1 MATTLGAHLSPLE
14 LDSRIMS
21 IGAEA
26 SLAKIYALE
35 AVIDANLEADYLY
48 AEYTVLREGG
58 DMDDLELLYLEAEQ
72 AATQKKEGLISQLI
86 NWITTNLSRFFGW
99 LSDLFGKKMENINP
113 KERKK
118 VNKYEMGRTREII
131 SNWDKFRGGIE
142 NIINGIK
149 ENNAAKAAIS
159 VTTILGSAGL
169 GFLARGKLEEDRKE
183 NDKGETT
190 TVSGEEIIE
199 TVSKLGTIKKKLE
212 EWIKEFNDF
221 RSEFVDK
228 VNAEAEKIQKNKDEK
243 KAEKAAGGNN
253 SKTEE
258 TTESTITAADLFGSY
273 VREADENKDKKDQP
287 GNNRTNTG
295 ANTGKPA
302 GAGSNDG
309 KKNDQGQNNP
319 SDTSTGGTNSQA
331 GSNNKPVQNG
341 STGEGKTDQGKS
353 ETSDDGKKNDQSSGE
368 EQKTE
373 DNKPSEG
380 STDGDKKEPS
390 KVTKVQA
397 AIKVSLQAITDLLKG
412 LLEFAKNVFA
422 KFRNGESE
430 EEGSNQLGENPENNE
445 PKNDNN
451 ENGEGAQE
459 NQEKTGDQGGQ
470 PENASAPLDY
480 TQGDYVSESRRIN
493 LFGIDES
500 DFDYL
505 TEMSDDD
512 KADIDFLLENL

>member
-72 AATQKKEGLISQLI
+72 EATKKKEGLISQLI

-118 VNKYEMGRTREII
+118 VNKYEMDRTREII
-131 SNWDKFRGGIE
+131 TKWDKFRSGIE

-149 ENNAAKAAIS
+149 ENDAAKAGIS
-159 VTTILGSAGL
+159 VVSLLGSAGL
-169 GFLARGKLEEDRKE
+169 GFLVRGKLDEDRKE

-212 EWIKEFNDF
+212 EWIKEFNNF

-243 KAEKAAGGNN
+243 KAAKAAGANN
-253 SKTEE
+253 SNTEE
-258 TTESTITAADLFGSY
+258 ETKEESVITASDLFGSY
-273 VREADENKDKKDQP
+273 FMEARNRRNK
-287 GNNRTNTG
+287 NNRNQGSKTG
-295 ANTGKPA
+295 TGTSTD
-302 GAGSNDG
+302 GSEPSSDQSG
-309 KKNDQGQNNP
+309 KSGQGQQ
-319 SDTSTGGTNSQA
+319 SATGTGTASTGGTNSQTS
-331 GSNNKPVQNG
+331 GVNTPQNQNG
-341 STGEGKTDQGKS
+341 SNDGKTGEGKPG
-353 ETSDDGKKNDQSSGE
+353 TSDDGNKDGQTSGE
-368 EQKTE
+368 EQKSGE
-373 DNKPSEG
+373 NKPAEG
-380 STDGDKKEPS
+380 SLDDDKKEPS
-390 KVTKVQA
+390 KVSKVQA
-397 AIKVSLQAITDLLKG
+397 AIKVSLQAIADLLKG
-412 LLEFAKNVFA
+412 LLEFVKNVFTNF
-422 KFRNGESE
+422 KNGKNKNVNSE
-430 EEGSNQLGENPENNE
+430 ETDGENPE
-445 PKNDNN
+445 
-451 ENGEGAQE
+451 Q
-459 NQEKTGDQGGQ
+459 Q
-470 PENASAPLDY
+470 PEQQKQEGTEEQVEQSSAPLDY
-480 TQGDYVSESRRIN
+480 TKGDYVSESRRIN

-505 TEMSDDD
+505 IEMSDDD
-512 KADIDFLLENL
+512 KVDIDFLLENL